1 VSGPEE
7 RKGNE
12 KMVTYLSIVFGHLL
26 KLLALAAG
34 AIYTGMVLMKYRT
47 DGPRYRP
54 NFELRDPARSM
65 QNLVVWLGVK
75 VLDACLRFAGAIFN
89 MLLEASAEVGEWFM
103 RRSPAVRQSMRSRF
117 LV

>member
-1 VSGPEE
+1 
-7 RKGNE
+7 
-12 KMVTYLSIVFGHLL
+12 MVTYLSIVFGSLL
-26 KLLALAAG
+26 KLLAIAAG
-34 AIYTGMVLMKYRT
+34 AIYAGMVLMRYRT
-47 DGPRYRP
+47 DGPYYRLS
-54 NFELRDPARSM
+54 FELRDPARSV

-75 VLDACLRFAGAIFN
+75 VLDGCLRFAGAIFN